1 MRRKVL
7 AMIAVL
13 LPFCLILSGCF
24 RQLPN
29 PDLPAASDTEKNEI
43 VITASEVDNAA
54 NNRAVRNSEFVAQI
68 GDKLYVSADNF
79 SQYLLCEISTG
90 SVRVLR
96 TEDSSSSSMWG
107 NAAFMVY
114 DGKLCLPE
122 TDFLKSK
129 LSDRHIDPESGEIVK
144 AETIFFEGGGFWYPI
159 VSEGILYYSDYN
171 TICCFEN
178 GENRTLATA
187 EELQL
192 PEGTIG
198 EELYIGGG
206 CVYYSRE
213 KDHELFLNRYDF
225 SKQEI
230 TGSVKVTE
238 SEEYTNLW
246 EIIAD
251 GDDAYCIQDNKLYH
265 VDFEKSTC
273 EEIFSCDYEY
283 GMTFNYY
290 DKKLYI
296 GVSYIN
302 DNIEPGLYM
311 LDTSQ
316 PDKDAEQLLKDEGGV
331 DGVYIFDDEYVYYS
345 VSFDYLRRVR
355 LSDKSTEL
363 VFDYNSDLV
372 RGNNYDMEDAVY
384 EEDAEMEGT
393 L

>member
-1 MRRKVL
+1 MRRKALVL
-7 AMIAVL
+7 IAVL
-13 LPFCLILSGCF
+13 LMFCLVLSGCF

-29 PDLPAASDTEKNEI
+29 PDLPTASDTEKNEI
-43 VITASEVDNAA
+43 VITASDVDNAA
-54 NNRAVRNSEFVAQI
+54 NNRAVQNNEFVAQI
-68 GDKLYVSADNF
+68 GDKLYVSADDF

-90 SVRVLR
+90 STRVLR
-96 TEDSSSSSMWG
+96 TEDNSFGSMWG
-107 NAAFMVY
+107 NTAFMVY

-122 TDFLKSK
+122 SDFVKTK
-129 LSDRHIDPESGEIVK
+129 FSDRHIDLETGEVVK
-144 AETIFFEGGGFWYPI
+144 AQTIWFEGGGFWYPI

-171 TICCFEN
+171 TICSYEN
-178 GENRTLATA
+178 GENRTLVTA

-192 PEGTIG
+192 PEGYIG

-213 KDHELFLNRYDF
+213 KEHELFLNRYDF
-225 SKQEI
+225 SKREI
-230 TGSVKVTE
+230 TGSVKVTD

-265 VDFEKSTC
+265 VNFEKSTC
-273 EEIFSCDYEY
+273 EEVFSCDYEY

-302 DNIEPGLYM
+302 DNIYPGLYM

-316 PDKDAEQLLKDEGGV
+316 PDKDAEQLVKDEGGV

-345 VSFDYLRRVR
+345 ASFDYLRRVR

-363 VFDYNSDLV
+363 VFDYQSDLI
-372 RGNNYDMEDAVY
+372 RGNNYDMEGAVY
-384 EEDAEMEGT
+384 EEDAGMEGT